1 MAINK
6 SSGDDIQI
14 NLISNV
20 DSVDRKY
27 KNFANT
33 LGFVDEMVKQLSRD
47 YKNLHKY
54 TDAQKKKLADFMFN
68 AHPEKWDF
76 KYNYKTGDKGIA
88 QKAVEREMAE
98 YANNASRMF
107 VQNTAA
113 YREAFVFNRTKRAEV
128 SRDEL
133 AALAKNQT
141 YINQRAKL
149 KTEELALQNRINN
162 KLAENTAILQEQANI
177 QEKLRIAKET
187 AKVNSQLQSTQSL
200 EYKQLQTKKQQLEE
214 QKRLVQQQKQEED
227 SVAKTY
233 IKRAAILM
241 ILRKMVNLS
250 TKALN
255 ISADWYENLN
265 LFAVTFGST
274 YEDTVNWAVD
284 FAEQLG
290 YSTVEIVRFTG
301 LFKQLSDAIGVANET
316 GSQLSVLLTQL
327 GADISS
333 FYNITLESAMEKL
346 QAGIFSGQT
355 KPLRAVGIDV
365 TYQSIDNLLQSNA
378 VLSQLGITSKKLS
391 QDQKV
396 LARAILATNA
406 AMNAWGDSAIT
417 INSLANQVK
426 VLQGGIQNLGLAIGD
441 VLNEP
446 LRKVIIT
453 INGIIMALTVVIRSF
468 QPLVTTVGREVE
480 DMVET
485 VSDEYADLEEAA
497 GNLLS
502 FDKFEV
508 LNDQSEDQNATAALT
523 AELEKIMAQY
533 MEQQADALENIS
545 NDAIKVRDVIL
556 ETLGYKKDENG
567 EWVQTNNN
575 LQVLIATAGTFLG
588 ILVGSTMIN
597 ALKNL
602 GKMTGLTIGLSTAF
616 RRIPIL
622 ILVGLIVDFIGKLD
636 ELNGAQIA
644 ARISLIALTVAI
656 ITMTS
661 IIPKLSSATSTFKK
675 IVTSLKA
682 TFSSMQVNTTMLV
695 GTLALTF
702 SMLMAVITSFED
714 MSTFEKAISIITLL
728 TTTIFGLALSL
739 GTLQGV
745 TKWWAVG
752 AMVASIVALTATIA
766 GVQAKAGTKGYANG
780 GIPEKSELFYMNEYG
795 RPEALVNTGG
805 SQTNVINQTQMQS
818 LIKQGFIEAIAE
830 TGLISTIR
838 DSRPNIELGVNGQQL
853 FTVVNKEGKRITG
866 KDWRGR

>member
-20 DSVDRKY
+20 DSVNRKY

-33 LGFVDEMVKQLSRD
+33 LDFVNSVTKELSNNF
-47 YKNLHKY
+47 KNLHKY
-54 TDAQKKKLADFMFN
+54 TKRQQTTADN
-68 AHPEKWDF
+68 IRKILVTKPEKPEED
-76 KYNYKTGDKGIA
+76 KYDAYTRAAMKKEIA
-88 QKAVEREMAE
+88 LFDQNKVRMARR
-98 YANNASRMF
+98 ASRSTSSLF
-107 VQNTAA
+107 VA
-113 YREAFVFNRTKRAEV
+113 NRVKDVEV

-133 AALAKNQT
+133 SLLARNND
-141 YINQRAKL
+141 YITQKAKL
-149 KTEELALQNRINN
+149 KSEELAVQNRINN

-187 AKVNSQLQSTQSL
+187 AKVNAQLQSTQSL

-214 QKRLVQQQKQEED
+214 QKKLVQQQKQEED

-396 LARAILATNA
+396 LARAILATSA

-533 MEQQADALENIS
+533 MEQQEDALANIS

-616 RRIPIL
+616 SRIPIL
-622 ILVGLIVDFIGKLD
+622 ILVGLIVDLVGKWNDLD
-636 ELNGAQIA
+636 NSQKI

-661 IIPKLSSATSTFKK
+661 IIPKLSSETSKFKK

-682 TFSSMQVNTTMLV
+682 TFTSMQVNTSMLI
-695 GTLALTF
+695 GSLALTLT
-702 SMLMAVITSFED
+702 MLWAITRNFED
-714 MSTFEKAISIITLL
+714 MSTVEKAISIITLL
-728 TTTIFGLALSL
+728 TTTIFGLALAL

-766 GVQAKAGTKGYANG
+766 GVQAKAGAKGYLNG

>member
-54 TDAQKKKLADFMFN
+54 TKRQQTTAENIRKILATK
-68 AHPEKWDF
+68 PEKPEED
-76 KYNYKTGDKGIA
+76 KYDVYTRAAMRKEIA
-88 QKAVEREMAE
+88 VFDQNNVRMARR
-98 YANNASRMF
+98 ASRRTSSLF
-107 VQNTAA
+107 VA
-113 YREAFVFNRTKRAEV
+113 NRIKGVEV

-133 AALAKNQT
+133 SLLARNND
-141 YINQRAKL
+141 YITQKAKL
-149 KTEELALQNRINN
+149 KSQELAVQNRINN

-187 AKVNSQLQSTQSL
+187 AKVNAQLQSTQSL

-214 QKRLVQQQKQEED
+214 QKKLVQQQKQEED

-301 LFKQLSDAIGVANET
+301 LFKQLSDAIGVATET

-602 GKMTGLTIGLSTAF
+602 GKMTGLTKGLSTAF
-616 RRIPIL
+616 SRIPIL

-766 GVQAKAGTKGYANG
+766 GVQAKAGAKGYLNG

>member
-6 SSGDDIQI
+6 SSGDNIQI

-20 DSVDRKY
+20 DSVDKKY

-33 LGFVDEMVKQLSRD
+33 LDFVNSVTKELSNNF
-47 YKNLHKY
+47 KNLHKY
-54 TDAQKKKLADFMFN
+54 TKRQQTTADN
-68 AHPEKWDF
+68 IRKILVTKPEKPEED
-76 KYNYKTGDKGIA
+76 KYDAYTRAAMKKEIA
-88 QKAVEREMAE
+88 LFDQNKVRMARR
-98 YANNASRMF
+98 ASRRTSSLF
-107 VQNTAA
+107 VA
-113 YREAFVFNRTKRAEV
+113 NRVKDVEV

-133 AALAKNQT
+133 SLLARNND
-141 YINQRAKL
+141 YITQKAKL
-149 KTEELALQNRINN
+149 KSAELAVQNRINN

-187 AKVNSQLQSTQSL
+187 AKVNAQLQSTQSL

-214 QKRLVQQQKQEED
+214 QKKLVQQQKQEED

-485 VSDEYADLEEAA
+485 VSDEYADLEKAA
-497 GNLLS
+497 GKLLS

-602 GKMTGLTIGLSTAF
+602 GKMTGLTKGLSTAF
-616 RRIPIL
+616 SRIPIL
-622 ILVGLIVDFIGKLD
+622 ILVGLIVDLVGKWDDLD
-636 ELNGAQIA
+636 NSQKI

-682 TFSSMQVNTTMLV
+682 TFTSMQVNTTMLV

-766 GVQAKAGTKGYANG
+766 GVQAKAGAKGYLNG

>member
-1 MAINK
+1 MSINK

-33 LGFVDEMVKQLSRD
+33 LGLVDSVVKQLSNNF
-47 YKNLHKY
+47 KNLHKY
-54 TDAQKKKLADFMFN
+54 TDRQKKIAGDLLKTQGRTI
-68 AHPEKWDF
+68 
-76 KYNYKTGDKGIA
+76 KYDYQYDDVAIA
-88 QKAVEREMAE
+88 NKAVERELKKYGRSATRMSVQG
-98 YANNASRMF
+98 NPLTRQMF
-107 VQNTAA
+107 VANQIK
-113 YREAFVFNRTKRAEV
+113 EAEV

-133 AALAKNQT
+133 ATLSQSKI
-141 YINQRAKL
+141 YIQQKAKL
-149 KTEELALQNRINN
+149 KSEELALQNRINN

-187 AKVNSQLQSTQSL
+187 AKVNAQLQSTQSL

-214 QKRLVQQQKQEED
+214 QKKLVQQQKQEED

-497 GNLLS
+497 GKLLS

-567 EWVQTNNN
+567 EWVKTSNILNVALTTLGLYLALSTGSMIISAISKINN
-575 LQVLIATAGTFLG
+575 LTKAT
-588 ILVGSTMIN
+588 N
-597 ALKNL
+597 ALGFALKKL
-602 GKMTGLTIGLSTAF
+602 
-616 RRIPIL
+616 PIL
-622 ILVGLIVDFIGKLD
+622 IIIAEIVELITNFK
-636 ELNGAQIA
+636 ELNALQIFLRA
-644 ARISLIALTVAI
+644 SLIALTVWWTLFLNKADAMTKLKTKI
-656 ITMTS
+656 IS
-661 IIPKLSSATSTFKK
+661 FF
-675 IVTSLKA
+675 TSLKKNIDTTKISALGLSA
-682 TFSSMQVNTTMLV
+682 TIAGITVV
-695 GTLALTF
+695 LALII
-702 SMLMAVITSFED
+702 SYWDD
-714 MSTFEKAISIITLL
+714 MSSWQKAVSVIGAL
-728 TTTIFGLALSL
+728 TAAFFSLALSL
-739 GTLQGV
+739 GVLKSIATPWKIAGIVAGV
-745 TKWWAVG
+745 TLVSG
-752 AMVASIVALTATIA
+752 AII
-766 GVQAKAGTKGYANG
+766 GAKMSAKGYANG